1 LPEPIETQKKTP
13 APGEHVTVGPMGR
26 PTRIHLKK
34 GNEDRGYVNTIRRS
48 APVIVVLVVIALLVF
63 LVLR

>member
-1 LPEPIETQKKTP
+1 MSEPIETQKETP
-13 APGEHVTVGPMGR
+13 APADHVTVGPMGR

-34 GNEDRGYVNTIRRS
+34 GTEHRGYVNTVGKS
-48 APVIVVLVVIALLVF
+48 ASVIVVLVIIALLVI